1 MAKRERKIAQPKE
14 ESAAAPAEELAAPS
28 EAPPSVAGLIAPEKL
43 KERVEQL
50 RALETI
56 TNDKGQEVPFEGE
69 AKEIFVEAYEQGYP
83 VIANT
88 LDSLY
93 SLGRFLDDVRTK
105 LKRHKLYYK
114 WLEYAGIPQGTA
126 QSYVQAYNRFG
137 EELPRF
143 APLGIKKLLIAS
155 RLPNCVEYVE
165 EHEDDIAA
173 LSADELAKQI
183 KQLRQKG
190 RKKGKGGRKPTYLD
204 IGKVRIRP
212 SQDGTRLI
220 IEGTTQAKQKEII
233 EAIKG
238 LLSQEKE

>member
-14 ESAAAPAEELAAPS
+14 EPTAPPTDALAAPS
-28 EAPPSVAGLIAPEKL
+28 EGPPSVAGLIAPEKL

-56 TNDKGQEVPFEGE
+56 TNDKGEEVSFDGE
-69 AKEIFVEAYEQGYP
+69 AKEIFVEAFEAGYP
-83 VIANT
+83 VIAST

-93 SLGRFLDDVRTK
+93 SLGRFLHDVRTK
-105 LKRHKLYYK
+105 LKPHKLYYK

-165 EHEDDIAA
+165 QHEDDIAA

-183 KQLRQKG
+183 KQIRQKG
-190 RKKGKGGRKPTYLD
+190 RKKGKGGRKPTYEE

-212 SQDGTRLI
+212 ALDGSRLTV
-220 IEGTTQAKQKEII
+220 EGLTKAQQKEIL
-233 EAIKG
+233 EAIKA
-238 LLSQEKE
+238 LLSQGKE

>member
-1 MAKRERKIAQPKE
+1 MAKRDRKVAQPKD
-14 ESAAAPAEELAAPS
+14 ESVTTPTDALAAPP
-28 EAPPSVAGLIAPEKL
+28 EAPQSVAGLIAPEKL
-43 KERVEQL
+43 QERVEQL
-50 RALETI
+50 RALGTI
-56 TNDKGQEVPFEGE
+56 TNDKGEEVPFDGE
-69 AKEIFVEAYEQGYP
+69 AKEIFVEAFERGYP

-88 LDSLY
+88 LDSLF
-93 SLGRFLDDVRTK
+93 SLGRFLGEVRTK
-105 LKRHKLYYK
+105 LKPHKLYYK

-126 QSYVQAYNRFG
+126 QTYVQAYNRFG

-165 EHEDDIAA
+165 QHEEDIAA

-183 KQLRQKG
+183 KRIRQKG
-190 RKKGKGGRKPTYLD
+190 RKKGRGGRKPTYEE
-204 IGKVRIRP
+204 IGRVRIRP

-233 EAIKG
+233 GAIKS